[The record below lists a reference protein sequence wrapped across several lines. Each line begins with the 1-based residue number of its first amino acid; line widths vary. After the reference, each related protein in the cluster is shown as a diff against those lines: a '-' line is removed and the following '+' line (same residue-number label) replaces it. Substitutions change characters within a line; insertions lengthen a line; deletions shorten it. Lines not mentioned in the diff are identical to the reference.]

1 MVFREEVHPR
11 DRDGK
16 FTDKGAGV
24 SEGKK
29 LRKAV
34 SIYSDEPDKDAPPEK
49 LPNPEKAV
57 RFNRPEIKHH
67 QRHAKERGF
76 KNTRDYERAAVEF
89 FNSDKG
95 KLYYSLAKQRFYRY
109 EERTKLFCASSHS
122 EIHTFM
128 LVTKKAFEN
137 KEKQDECSSY

>member
-1 MVFREEVHPR
+1 MVFREEEHPR
-11 DRDGK
+11 DGDGK
-16 FTDKGAGV
+16 FTDKGARV

-49 LPNPEKAV
+49 LPIPEKAV
-57 RFNRPEIKHH
+57 GFNRLETKYH
-67 QRHAKERGF
+67 QCHAQEMGF

-95 KLYYSLAKQRFYRY
+95 KLYYSEKRGKFYRY
-109 EERTKLFCASSHS
+109 DEKSQLLVILSKGV
-122 EIHTFM
+122 IHTFGKR
-128 LVTKKAFEN
+128 TQKEFERIRR
-137 KEKQDECSSY
+137 QDQLNGL

>member
-1 MVFREEVHPR
+1 MVFREEEHPR

-49 LPNPEKAV
+49 LPNTEKAV

-67 QRHAKERGF
+67 QRHAKEMGF

-95 KLYYSLAKQRFYRY
+95 KVILQR
-109 EERTKLFCASSHS
+109 
-122 EIHTFM
+122 
-128 LVTKKAFEN
+128 KKGGGIL
-137 KEKQDECSSY
+137 QI

>member
-1 MVFREEVHPR
+1 MVFREEEHPR

-34 SIYSDEPDKDAPPEK
+34 SIYSDKPDKDAPPEK
-49 LPNPEKAV
+49 LSNPEKAV
-57 RFNRPEIKHH
+57 GFNRLETKHH
-67 QRHAKERGF
+67 QRHAKEMGF

-95 KLYYSLAKQRFYRY
+95 KVILQR
-109 EERTKLFCASSHS
+109 
-122 EIHTFM
+122 
-128 LVTKKAFEN
+128 KKRGIL
-137 KEKQDECSSY
+137 QI

>member
-1 MVFREEVHPR
+1 MRVFREEEHPR

-95 KLYYSLAKQRFYRY
+95 KVILQRKKKGDF
-109 EERTKLFCASSHS
+109 TDMMKKLGFW
-122 EIHTFM
+122 
-128 LVTKKAFEN
+128 
-137 KEKQDECSSY
+137 